1 MRVLLAL
8 ALTAPVAAN
17 WGQCITGNPSGT
29 YQTLLA
35 VLHSPGLELV
45 VRARRLGLLR
55 GAPPQAHTHSPRVL
69 RRFARRGGQR
79 GMERAEWWVVQV
91 P

>member
-17 WGQCITGNPSGT
+17 WGQGLPANPSGT
-29 YQTLLA
+29 YQPLLA

-45 VRARRLGLLR
+45 VRARRLGLVPLVELVVHLCAR
-55 GAPPQAHTHSPRVL
+55 HGDAGALH
-69 RRFARRGGQR
+69 G
-79 GMERAEWWVVQV
+79 
-91 P
+91 